1 MYEFFKWVFIKAY
14 IYFRGVRFYST
25 HRSPDVKEFKR
36 AEFKTIEGKEIIF
49 KFYKETYIDCI
60 YKRGKI
66 IDKKIIAYVIS
77 IDIDKDLDVAIKEF
91 NNLKIVFSSN
101 LITDEHEEELDKQ
114 LLNVYLKF
122 LKNKLLNRK

>member
-1 MYEFFKWVFIKAY
+1 MYAFLRWLYIKSY

-25 HRSPDVKEFKR
+25 HRNPDVKEFKR

-49 KFYKETYIDCI
+49 KFYKETYIDCVF
-60 YKRGKI
+60 KRNKI
-66 IDKKIIAYVIS
+66 IDKKILAYVIS
-77 IDIDKDLDVAIKEF
+77 IDIDEDLDVAIKDF
-91 NNLKIVFSSN
+91 NNLKIVFSSD

-122 LKNKLLNRK
+122 LKNKLLTKK